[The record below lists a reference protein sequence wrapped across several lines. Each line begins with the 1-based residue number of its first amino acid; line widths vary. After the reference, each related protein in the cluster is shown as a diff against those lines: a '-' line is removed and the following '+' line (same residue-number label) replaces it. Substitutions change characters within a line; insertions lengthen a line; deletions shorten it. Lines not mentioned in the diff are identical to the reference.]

1 MMVTVI
7 RNQFIKKHYLTKK
20 QFKMNYLK
28 ISLSVLAL
36 VLMGFSVNAQG
47 CCGSKAKKGA
57 SCESS
62 TSKVDNASSS
72 IDEITGAAMTSSF
85 NGQKAS
91 FKVYGNCGM
100 CENRIEGALKN
111 VKGIQSADWDVDT
124 KMMAV
129 QFDNE
134 VISLDEIKKKIA
146 DVGHDTDKFQ
156 AKEEVYTNLP
166 GCCQYDRA
174 KA

>member
-1 MMVTVI
+1 MIMMVTVI

-72 IDEITGAAMTSSF
+72 IDEIT
-85 NGQKAS
+85 
-91 FKVYGNCGM
+91 
-100 CENRIEGALKN
+100 
-111 VKGIQSADWDVDT
+111 
-124 KMMAV
+124 
-129 QFDNE
+129 
-134 VISLDEIKKKIA
+134 
-146 DVGHDTDKFQ
+146 
-156 AKEEVYTNLP
+156 
-166 GCCQYDRA
+166 
-174 KA
+174 